1 MIEKRLRVRDIQ
13 TIMGCSRQSATR
25 YMRQMVHAENPLTV
39 KEEDFIQWEQRR
51 TIDPTKA
58 PTPCPW
64 THKGTNRVVKADDWR
79 VPRRREAK

>member
-25 YMRQMVHAENPLTV
+25 YMRQMVHAESPLTV
-39 KEEDFIQWEQRR
+39 KESDFLAWEARR
-51 TIDPTKA
+51 TVDPEA
-58 PTPCPW
+58 LTPCLMR
-64 THKGTNRVVKADDWR
+64 THKGTKVVKVDDWK